1 MIRVE
6 LIDAD
11 KGNHIITDAL
21 AFSLMTIEKTGEP
34 IVWIITPDDMED
46 YFSKD
51 EEIIKD
57 FSNLAK
63 EALEKG
69 YVSLINY
76 LFYEDPG
83 YDEDDDVFGDDD
95 DGWEI

>member
-11 KGNHIITDAL
+11 KGNHIITGAL

-34 IVWIITPDDMED
+34 IVWVITPDDMED